1 MNGMST
7 VRAKCPNCWETDE
20 CEVVETKNW
29 YGKDVAGQAGP
40 AKDAP
45 PGAGYNLKCPTCH
58 DIFWFEI
65 RGKPAMG

>member
-1 MNGMST
+1 MKT

-29 YGKDVAGQAGP
+29 YAKDAAGGPGGP

-45 PGAGYNLKCPTCH
+45 AGSGYNLKCPTCH
-58 DIFWFEI
+58 GIFWQET
-65 RGKPAMG
+65 RPGAEAQ